1 MKFLSIMPMA
11 VAALVLGS
19 TAIARAESYPP
30 KVVSDFKD
38 ACAASAKQSAP
49 SLSPTIVDSYCQC
62 AIDQIQTRLTLND
75 FVGLDK
81 SLSSGEKL
89 SDAQAVNVKALN
101 ESVEFCAKQ
110 QAPDKTQTPGQTP
123 SQTQT
128 PDQTQSPGKTP

>member
-1 MKFLSIMPMA
+1 MKFLSIMPVA
-11 VAALVLGS
+11 VISLLLGNL
-19 TAIARAESYPP
+19 AIARAESYPP

-101 ESVEFCAKQ
+101 DSVEFCAKQ
-110 QAPDKTQTPGQTP
+110 QAPDKTQAPGSTP
-123 SQTQT
+123 S
-128 PDQTQSPGKTP
+128 PSKTP